1 MSTRSW
7 RLHVRAASA
16 GAVAGALLT
25 LSAHV
30 LAGDRRG
37 TDDAARET
45 ATQLAPQFE
54 PWAQPL
60 IEISDGAQLPLFVVQ
75 GMLGG
80 ALLSVSVAVLR
91 RGRFDA
97 S

>member
-1 MSTRSW
+1 MTTRSW
-7 RLHVRAASA
+7 RLHRRAASA
-16 GAVAGALLT
+16 GAVVGALLT

-45 ATQLAPQFE
+45 TTQLAPTFE

-60 IEISDGAQLPLFVVQ
+60 IEISDGAELPLFVVQ

-80 ALLSVSVAVLR
+80 ALLGVSIAALR
-91 RGRFDA
+91 RERSHA

>member
-1 MSTRSW
+1 MRSW
-7 RLHVRAASA
+7 LPHARAASA

-25 LSAHV
+25 LCAHV

-45 ATQLAPQFE
+45 TTQLAPTFE

-60 IEISDGAQLPLFVVQ
+60 IEIRDAAELPLFVVQ

-80 ALLSVSVAVLR
+80 ALLGVSVAALR
-91 RGRFDA
+91 RERSHA